1 MKKYVA
7 MLIGVAVIAG
17 YAASNHAK
25 SVAAQTPHSSAQFT
39 ADGKL
44 ILPKGFRKWAHQ
56 HNPDGIV
63 TWKRTRKRKHYLHS
77 PFRGRRSTKAQ

>member
-7 MLIGVAVIAG
+7 MLIGAAVIAG

-25 SVAAQTPHSSAQFT
+25 SVAAQTTHSSAQFT

-44 ILPKGFRKWAHQ
+44 ILPKGFRKWVFVGAPLTP
-56 HNPDGIV
+56 NASTAEKPIFPSFI
-63 TWKRTRKRKHYLHS
+63 TFTS
-77 PFRGRRSTKAQ
+77 RSKI